1 MKEGDL
7 PRAELADAVT
17 FKGIKAAA
25 GRLAPV
31 AERTP
36 VVTPAMVDELTGAT
50 TMLKCESFQRIG
62 AFKFRGAY
70 NALSQLDHRARE
82 QGVLTYSSGNHAQAM
97 ALAAA
102 LLHAPVV
109 IVMPE
114 NASPMKLNATRQYVA
129 QAPEPSEV
137 ITYDPE
143 HHVRE
148 ELGARIAA
156 ERGLTIIPPYDHPD
170 IIAGQGTCA
179 MELIEDAGEI
189 DLLLAPCGGGGLL
202 SGCAIAAQ
210 HMARGCRVIGVEPEA
225 ADDAARSFRDGK
237 LHTVGNPPTIAD
249 GVRTP
254 YLGAYTFAIISARVS
269 DFVTVSE
276 QEIAAAM
283 RLCMERLK
291 LVVEPTGAVGLAGLL
306 KLARQSPEEVRGK
319 RVGVIISG
327 GNVDLER
334 IPEILALDPQEG

>member
-1 MKEGDL
+1 
-7 PRAELADAVT
+7 
-17 FKGIKAAA
+17 
-25 GRLAPV
+25 
-31 AERTP
+31 
-36 VVTPAMVDELTGAT
+36 
-50 TMLKCESFQRIG
+50 
-62 AFKFRGAY
+62 
-70 NALSQLDHRARE
+70 
-82 QGVLTYSSGNHAQAM
+82 
-97 ALAAA
+97 
-102 LLHAPVV
+102 
-109 IVMPE
+109 MPE
-114 NASPMKLNATRQYVA
+114 NAPPIKLSATREYVA
-129 QAPEPSEV
+129 QAPDPSEV

-148 ELGARIAA
+148 ELGARLAA

-210 HMARGCRVIGVEPEA
+210 HMAKRCRVIGVEPEL
-225 ADDAARSFRDGK
+225 ADDAARSFRTGR
-237 LHTVGNPPTIAD
+237 LHTVRNPPTIAD
-249 GVRTP
+249 GARTP
-254 YLGAYTFAIISARVS
+254 YLGEYTFAIISDRVS
-269 DFVTVSE
+269 EFVTVSE
-276 QEIAAAM
+276 QEIASAM

-306 KLARQSPEEVRGK
+306 KLVHLAPEQVRGK

-334 IPEILALDPQEG
+334 IPEIVALDRA

>member
-1 MKEGDL
+1 MKEGEP
-7 PRAELADAVT
+7 PRVELAEAVT
-17 FKGIKAAA
+17 FKDVKAAA

-36 VVTPAMVDELTGAT
+36 VLTPALIDEMTGAR

-102 LLHAPVV
+102 LLHTPVV
-109 IVMPE
+109 IVMPQ
-114 NASPMKLNATRQYVA
+114 NASPMKLSATREYVA
-129 QAPEPSEV
+129 RAPEPSEV

-148 ELGARIAA
+148 ELGARLAA
-156 ERGLTIIPPYDHPD
+156 ERGLTVIPPYDHPD

-189 DLLLAPCGGGGLL
+189 DALLAPCGGGGLL
-202 SGCAIAAQ
+202 SGCAVAAQ
-210 HMARGCRVIGVEPEA
+210 HMAKRCRVIGVEPEM
-225 ADDAARSFRDGK
+225 ADDAARSLRDGV
-237 LHTVGNPPTIAD
+237 LRTVRNPPTIAD
-249 GVRTP
+249 GARTP
-254 YLGAYTFAIISARVS
+254 SLGAYTFAIISQRVS

-276 QEIAAAM
+276 QEIASAM

-306 KLARQSPEEVRGK
+306 KLAREAPDEVRGK

-334 IPEILALDPQEG
+334 ISEILALDPPSR